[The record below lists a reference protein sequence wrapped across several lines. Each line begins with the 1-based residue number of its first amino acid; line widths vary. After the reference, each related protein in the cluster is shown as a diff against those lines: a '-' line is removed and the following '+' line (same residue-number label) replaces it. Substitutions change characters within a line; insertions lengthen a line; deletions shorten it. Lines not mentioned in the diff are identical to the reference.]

1 MNNKE
6 LLSANQD
13 VGGHV
18 AGQKNKE
25 EVVTNDASKGGEF
38 VGRPHSEGGIKGI
51 NKATNQPIE
60 VEGGEVII
68 NKKSVAD
75 PTEFNFEGKKMN
87 GREIMS
93 YLNQRN
99 GGVAFA
105 KGGQVPE
112 DGIETDENFLYLVE
126 TISQFRDSKDMEK
139 KWNKSAFGEYRY
151 ANFKVEEPTKKMV
164 RAFNA
169 VIEDYFGKSW
179 KAANIPTPLIIISLE
194 KPTYKGDEYGCMR
207 MTILEFKNNQ
217 DEEKYKNEKMS
228 LKGVQEDKHSSEE
241 KEISEPKA
249 KDGNSVV
256 GVQGEKE
263 KEIME
268 LLKEILQNG

>member
-1 MNNKE
+1 MDK
-6 LLSANQD
+6 NQLPKPDGD
-13 VGGHV
+13 VGGYV
-18 AGQKNKE
+18 AGKKGNE
-25 EVVTNDASKGGEF
+25 TVVTNDASKGGEF
-38 VGRPHSEGGIKGI
+38 VGRPHSEGGIKGV
-51 NKATNQPIE
+51 NKAIDQPIE
-60 VEGGEVII
+60 VEGGEVIV

-105 KGGQVPE
+105 KGGEVPQ
-112 DGIETDENFLYLVE
+112 DGIETDDNFLYLVE

-169 VIEDYFGKSW
+169 VVEDYFGKSW
-179 KAANIPTPLIIISLE
+179 RANHIPTPLISISID
-194 KPTYKGDEYGCMR
+194 KPTYKGDDYGSMR
-207 MTILEFKNNQ
+207 MTILEFKTEN
-217 DEEKYKNEKMS
+217 DETENENEKMPI
-228 LKGVQEDKHSSEE
+228 KGVYEAKHTSEE
-241 KEISEPKA
+241 KEVPKSEA
-249 KDGNSVV
+249 KDSNSVV
-256 GVQGEKE
+256 GMQGEKE